1 MCKVCRPIVGS
12 RYCITCIFRVPKA
25 SSALS
30 TYLKHNGL
38 GDILDPHVWLGLPA
52 VGDLV
57 VLGLLSKG
65 HKVWVQLLPH
75 RLELCICHTIAHP
88 VANHTTDATQHG
100 Y

>member
-1 MCKVCRPIVGS
+1 MSCIVK
-12 RYCITCIFRVPKA
+12 VPKA

-30 TYLKHNGL
+30 AYLEHNGF

-65 HKVWVQLLPH
+65 REVWVQLLSH
-75 RLELCICHTIAHP
+75 RLELCICHAIAHP
-88 VANHTTDATQHG
+88 AADLMHASMGH
-100 Y
+100 